1 MNSLI
6 VMERDSFSWTIH
18 LFSVYLRVRHSV
30 RKLSGTRSLT
40 VPRCKCEKAGTRN
53 SMQDGRSIFVIG
65 ASIASPP
72 GVCLSIL
79 LVLQDGS
86 SREEAKISGAAQ
98 IENRPCLHGFLVPA
112 FSLSPKQEF
121 NYCSLRRP
129 VCNPV
134 LQMLQ
139 ISGSVLH

>member
-1 MNSLI
+1 MLKRNKCLLKNGQHWIYQSVLS
-6 VMERDSFSWTIH
+6 VLFDSA
-18 LFSVYLRVRHSV
+18 YLCVRHSV

-53 SMQDGRSIFVIG
+53 PMQGGRSIFVIG

-79 LVLQDGS
+79 PVLQDGS

-98 IENRPCLHGFLVPA
+98 IENCPCLRAYPWFNSLNTVKFFHFLKKGILQAGFL
-112 FSLSPKQEF
+112 FMSF
-121 NYCSLRRP
+121 T
-129 VCNPV
+129 
-134 LQMLQ
+134 
-139 ISGSVLH
+139 